1 MDNKILDLSVFK
13 QYTFDITF
21 PDGSLLKV
29 KKPTQAIVIEMV
41 ALSQLDQNK
50 QAAVLEGLIEICAAI
65 LSNNTEG
72 KTYTAE
78 WVAAEL
84 DIVMVSAIVKGYSAF
99 IQEIQNDPF

>member
-41 ALSQLDQNK
+41 ALSQLDQ
-50 QAAVLEGLIEICAAI
+50 AAVLEGLIEICAAI

-84 DIVMVSAIVKGYSAF
+84 DIVMVSAIVKGYSVF